1 MKPILIIPII
11 LFFSCLTALA
21 QNNSNALT
29 VDDFKSNLKQ
39 DMDNKTIV
47 ETFGQPNKNIG
58 SGICIFIYELSD
70 STTMIIGCTDRVLY
84 AHQSDKDGHNIYD
97 FFKNTETI
105 DKQHIDSFKII
116 E

>member
-11 LFFSCLTALA
+11 FFFSCLTALA
-21 QNNSNALT
+21 QNDSNALT
-29 VDDFKSNLKQ
+29 FEDFKSNLKQ

-58 SGICIFIYELSD
+58 SGICIFVYELSD

-84 AHQSDKDGHNIYD
+84 AHHSDKDGNNVYD
-97 FFKNTETI
+97 FFKDTESI
-105 DKQHIDSFKII
+105 DKQNVDSLKII